1 MAKVKIKIP
10 EHSPEERK
18 RLLDELMEKANDN
31 EGIESLIER
40 MNGFEQEYGM
50 STIEFY
56 ARFVAGKMGDS
67 RDFIKWAGAFR
78 LYHHLLQNRSSQSD
92 TLQQKAA

>member
-1 MAKVKIKIP
+1 MAKVKIRIP
-10 EHSPEERK
+10 EHSPAERK
-18 RLLDELMEKANDN
+18 QLLDELMEKTNDN
-31 EGIESLIER
+31 EGIEALIEK

-50 STIEFY
+50 STVEFY

-78 LYHHLLQNRSSQSD
+78 LYHHLLQERSSQSYE
-92 TLQQKAA
+92 LQQKAA